1 MVTELEK
8 SILPHLGKTVKLLDL
23 YIEDQFA
30 DAGIPLTKLQYVFLM
45 IIQRNQAQPQNS
57 LAELTGRDKTIF
69 TRNIR
74 TLERKN
80 LVQRDFSPSDRRNKL
95 VSITPLGE
103 KYLELARPILKGIIG
118 ETEQDISHEEREK
131 FLETLNKIKSKL
143 CQLKSK
149 HPNSIS

>member
-1 MVTELEK
+1 
-8 SILPHLGKTVKLLDL
+8 
-23 YIEDQFA
+23 
-30 DAGIPLTKLQYVFLM
+30 M

-57 LAELTGRDKTIF
+57 LAELTGRDKTTF

-74 TLERKN
+74 TLERKK
-80 LVQRDFSPSDRRNKL
+80 LVQRDCSLSDRRNKL

-143 CQLKSK
+143 CQLKK
-149 HPNSIS
+149 